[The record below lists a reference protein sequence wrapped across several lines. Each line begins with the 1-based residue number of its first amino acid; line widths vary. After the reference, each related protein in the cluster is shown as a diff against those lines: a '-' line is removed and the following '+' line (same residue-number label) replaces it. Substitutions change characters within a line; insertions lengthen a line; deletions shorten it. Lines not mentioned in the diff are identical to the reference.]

1 MYAMSMLDE
10 DEEYENDM
18 LYERRG
24 TPVLRSARPELVV
37 PTPLTSRRWTGA
49 PNSKLWPR
57 ACAATGKRVSMSGAA
72 APVSRPAVLG
82 GKRQKEEEE
91 EQPQRKATKR
101 ARRRIERA
109 LSWVGRSEVPTQS
122 DRPSQSASVHVSLR
136 GAVRR
141 VSCLSEK

>member
-1 MYAMSMLDE
+1 MSMLDE
-10 DEEYENDM
+10 DEEYEEDS

-82 GKRQKEEEE
+82 GDG
-91 EQPQRKATKR
+91 
-101 ARRRIERA
+101 RIENACLVNLNRRDA
-109 LSWVGRSEVPTQS
+109 
-122 DRPSQSASVHVSLR
+122 VSPLAE
-136 GAVRR
+136 GKSGLGLDV
-141 VSCLSEK
+141 